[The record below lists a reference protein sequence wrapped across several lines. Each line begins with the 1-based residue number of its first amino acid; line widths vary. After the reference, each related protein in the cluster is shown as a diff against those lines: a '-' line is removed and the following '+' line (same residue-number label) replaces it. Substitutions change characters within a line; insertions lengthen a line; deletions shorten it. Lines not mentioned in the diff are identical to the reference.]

1 MVPQSVTMSDINEAR
16 AIRYLIDAIDD
27 KLLIESA
34 LDKKIFSQALFHSQ
48 QLSEK
53 ASKACLSALKILP
66 VDDHKYADALN
77 YLIIPNSKKLKQRFY
92 NIVSHVSKLES
103 EYIPSRYGVNKS
115 GNVSL
120 KKYHE
125 QEVINLCNP
134 AFEYLELCFEF
145 VEERT
150 GKKLPRQKLELEQ
163 LLIIDYRDHVKIR

>member
-1 MVPQSVTMSDINEAR
+1 MSDINEAR

-27 KLLIESA
+27 RLLIEAA
-34 LDKKIFSQALFHSQ
+34 LEKKIFSQALFHSQ

-92 NIVSHVSKLES
+92 SIMTGVTKLES
-103 EYIPSRYGVNKS
+103 EYIPARYGVSKS

-120 KKYHE
+120 KSYDE
-125 QEVINLCNP
+125 TEVVNLCKP
-134 AFEYLELCFEF
+134 AFEYLDLCFEF
-145 VEERT
+145 IEERA
-150 GKKLPRQKLELEQ
+150 GKKLPRQQHELVQ
-163 LLIIDYRDHVKIR
+163 LLIKEYSDHVKMR